1 MLDSYFFALYNRSMD
16 FSRGRLDEVKHTDIC
31 LWLDYY
37 GDLLSER
44 QLQVLTY
51 FYADDLSLAE
61 IADLT
66 GLTRQG
72 VHEQVRRGASKLE
85 EFERKLGQAERE
97 RELSQ
102 ALLCARDLLAC
113 GQTEETLRVL
123 DALLHTFGL
132 YESERS

>member
-85 EFERKLGQAERE
+85 EFERKLRLAERE

-102 ALLCARDLLAC
+102 ALVHIRGLLAE
-113 GQTEETLRVL
+113 GETEKVLHEL